1 MRADV
6 IPSLGE
12 LLSDEL
18 LHKTVIVIDVLRATS
33 CMVTAL
39 EQGCAGILPVETV
52 NQAKCLHGQG
62 SLLAG
67 ERFCRK
73 ILGFDLGNSPYDYL
87 NEDVAGKQVIMTTT
101 NGTRAIQKSHKAET
115 IFAGSILNARSCA
128 AAAAAKKRDIVIVCA
143 GTQDSFSL
151 EDGLGAG
158 FILAELERLG
168 LPLELND
175 FGMAMYALYIQR
187 RNDLPQAILACKN
200 GRKLV
205 KMGLQRDVYFCT
217 QPNEYQ
223 TVPVLKGNKLVDNCN
238 VPLIDCEFPATSS
251 RKSALR

>member
-1 MRADV
+1 MRAEV

-52 NQAKCLHGQG
+52 NQAKSLHVRG

-73 ILGFDLGNSPYDYL
+73 ILGFDLGNSPHDYL
-87 NEDVAGKQVIMTTT
+87 GADVAGKQVIMTTT
-101 NGTRAIQKSHKAET
+101 NGTRAIQKSLKAET
-115 IFAGSILNARSCA
+115 ILAGSILNARSCA
-128 AAAAAKKRDIVIVCA
+128 AAAVAKKRDIVIVCA
-143 GTQDSFSL
+143 GTQDTFSL

-158 FILAELERLG
+158 LILAEIECLG

-175 FGMAMYALYIQR
+175 FGMAMYALYSQR
-187 RNDLPQAILACKN
+187 KGDLSQAVMACKN

-205 KMGLQRDVYFCT
+205 KMGLQRDVFFCT
-217 QPNEYQ
+217 QPNLYEI
-223 TVPVLKGNKLVDNCN
+223 VPVLKGNRLVDGSIDPLMNYDCN
-238 VPLIDCEFPATSS
+238 LPKVKF
-251 RKSALR
+251 